1 MKKKIDILCTIGPA
15 TLNKQ
20 FLKYSTKNIS
30 LLRLNM
36 SHLSI
41 DQLKKNIKYIKKYTK
56 TPICI
61 DTEGAQIRTKIKK
74 SIFLKL
80 GKNIKIYK
88 NNFFFLYP
96 EIIFFKLKP
105 GDILDFGFK
114 SLKIKL
120 LNKRKDFFNCRVISQ
135 GYLEN
140 NKGVHVCNRKIKINF
155 LTDKDFKAI
164 EIGLKNKIKF
174 FALSFTSSGK
184 DIQKFNKILPFQTK
198 IFKIET
204 ALAITNL
211 EKILKAGKNFLI
223 DRGDLSK
230 DISIENLPLVQRK
243 ICRLGKK
250 YKKNIFVATNFLESM
265 IENNYPTRG
274 EVNDIYNTLEMGVK
288 GLVLAAE
295 TAIGKYP
302 IQSVILLK
310 KIIKVYKLNNLND

>member
-105 GDILDFGFK
+105 GDILDVGFK
-114 SLKIKL
+114 NLKIKI
-120 LNKRKDFFNCRVISQ
+120 LNRKKLFLNCLVVSS

-140 NKGVHVCNRKIKINF
+140 NKGVHVTNRNIKLNF
-155 LTDKDFKAI
+155 LTDKDYEAI
-164 EIGLKNKIKF
+164 NVGLKNKIKH
-174 FALSFTSSGK
+174 FALSFTNSTD
-184 DIQKFNKILPFQTK
+184 DINKFNKILPTQIK

-204 ALAITNL
+204 ALAVKNI
-211 EKILKAGKNFLI
+211 EKIMKKGKNFLI

-230 DISIENLPLVQRK
+230 EVNLKKIPIIQRK
-243 ICRLGKK
+243 ICKFGKK
-250 YKKNIFVATNFLESM
+250 YKTNVFVATNFLESM
-265 IENNYPTRG
+265 VENNYPTTG
-274 EVNDIYNTLEMGVK
+274 EVNDIYTTLEMSTK

-302 IQSVILLK
+302 IECVQYFNEF
-310 KIIKVYKLNNLND
+310 IKFYKTKNS